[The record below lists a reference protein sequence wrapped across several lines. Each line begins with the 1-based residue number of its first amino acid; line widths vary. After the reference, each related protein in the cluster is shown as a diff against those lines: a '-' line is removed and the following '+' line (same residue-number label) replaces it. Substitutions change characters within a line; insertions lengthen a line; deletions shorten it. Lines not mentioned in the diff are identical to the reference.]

1 MKNQYSN
8 TPIPKKSLG
17 QVLLNDP
24 DVAYQ
29 IVELSG
35 LKSGDQ
41 VLEIGPGGG
50 MLTHFLLKR
59 QVVYTGC
66 EIDSRMA
73 KLLAG
78 KFSYLHNFRLLE
90 QDIMALDPDAVF
102 PTGDFRIIGNIPYHL
117 TSPILFKFFD
127 YVKSQWDG
135 GSPLRLKT
143 MTIMLQKE
151 VADRLLSSPKT
162 KLWGILSIQTSLF
175 ADIQFLLEVPAEKFH
190 PSPKIDSSVIKL
202 TFRPACPY
210 QIDNYGF
217 FTEILRAVFARRRKM
232 LRNTLKPFNPPD
244 DLPLDL
250 QKRPEELTA
259 AEFALLAN
267 KCSSVQVFK

>member
-1 MKNQYSN
+1 MKTN
-8 TPIPKKSLG
+8 TPTPKKSLG

-29 IVELSG
+29 IVESSG
-35 LKSGDQ
+35 LNPGAQ

-78 KFSYLHNFRLLE
+78 KFSYLPNFRLLE
-90 QDIMALDPDAVF
+90 QDIMAADPDTIF
-102 PTGDFRIIGNIPYHL
+102 PTDDFHIIGNIPYHL

-127 YVKSQWDG
+127 YVKRGWESGW
-135 GSPLRLKT
+135 PLRLKT

-175 ADIQFLLEVPAEKFH
+175 ADIQFLLAVPAEKFH
-190 PSPKIDSSVIKL
+190 PQPKIDSSVIKL
-202 TFRPACPY
+202 TFRPSCPY

-232 LRNTLKPFNPPD
+232 LRNTLKPFNPPP
-244 DLPLDL
+244 DLPIDL
-250 QKRPEELTA
+250 QKRPEELSGG
-259 AEFALLAN
+259 EFAKLAN
-267 KCSSVQVFK
+267 SLFRK